1 MALAPLPGLATDARS
16 VDGLRTL
23 ASRDPQ
29 AAVKEVAK
37 QFESLFMQELLKSM
51 RQATMNSGLLDN
63 SASELGTEM
72 LDAQYAQK
80 MSGLPGGL
88 ADVIARQIARQMG
101 LPADARTAAPAVP
114 AAAPGTTVT
123 PAAATDAAAPRPAR
137 AASGD
142 SRHEF
147 IARHEQAAKA
157 AEAATGIPA
166 TFLLA
171 QAALETG
178 WGRRDIRM
186 ADGTPSH
193 NVFGIKATPGWSGPV
208 AEVTTTE
215 YLGGVARKVKA
226 RFRAYASVDEAF
238 ADYARLMTRSKRYAQ
253 VLAQAQ
259 TAHGFA
265 QGLQRAGYATDP
277 AYATKLASV
286 IDTTLRV
293 QRTLSA

>member
-1 MALAPLPGLATDARS
+1 MALAPLPGLAADARS

-29 AAVKEVAK
+29 AAVKEVAR

-51 RQATMNSGLLDN
+51 RQATMSSGLLDN
-63 SASELGTEM
+63 AASELGTEM

-101 LPADARTAAPAVP
+101 LPADARMSVPAAP
-114 AAAPGTTVT
+114 AAAPATP
-123 PAAATDAAAPRPAR
+123 PAAADADAARPAR
-137 AASGD
+137 AASGGG
-142 SRHEF
+142 RQEF

-193 NVFGIKATPGWSGPV
+193 NVFGIKATPGWTGPV

-226 RFRAYASVDEAF
+226 RFRAYASIDEAF

-253 VLAQAQ
+253 VLEQAQ